1 MNELRLKQVSIVL
14 TMLKAAIS
22 FVLISRSS
30 YKKNTFL
37 LTDEG

>member
-1 MNELRLKQVSIVL
+1 MNELRLKQISIAL

-30 YKKNTFL
+30 YKRNAFL